1 MSGSFSKRVLVR
13 IISFSLAVAVLLF
26 GAGMSGYKL
35 MSRYKT
41 NVEYRY
47 QLALNNLSDYMSN
60 IKTTLEKGL
69 YANTSSQ
76 QQPIFAK
83 LMTMSEGAKASLS
96 QLPISG
102 DQSTAIQKY
111 LAQVGDFS
119 NYALSKIAKTE
130 KLSDEEKENL
140 NVFYTYACELDL
152 SIGDMAATYSDGQI
166 DIGAPIT
173 LTGNL
178 DNIGEEVE
186 ELTLDSG
193 FREMSEGFT
202 DYPTMIYDGPFSDHI
217 EQQKPKLITNKT
229 AVTEKQALVAAAVFV
244 GCDQSELTY
253 EGESEGN
260 LPTYNFS
267 GENVYISVTQQGGIV
282 DIFENY
288 SPVDNTEI
296 TYNDAVKKAKEFLI
310 HRNMETFTES
320 YYSISDNV
328 CTINFAYTN
337 DDIVYYSDLIK
348 VGVNMK
354 TGEIVS
360 CCATGYI
367 MNHTQREVQEPA
379 LTQDDARQS
388 LSPLLTVE
396 KCKMAVIPT
405 AGNYEVLT
413 YEFTCSRDND
423 TVLVYINAETGLE
436 EQIYIVLQQ
445 DNGILVV

>member
-1 MSGSFSKRVLVR
+1 MSGTFSKRVLVR
-13 IISFSLAVAVLLF
+13 IISFSLAVGVLLV
-26 GAGMSGYKL
+26 GAGVSGYKL
-35 MSRYKT
+35 MTRYKT

-69 YANTSSQ
+69 YANTAPQ

-102 DQSTAIQKY
+102 DQSVAIQKY

-119 NYALSKIAKTE
+119 NYALTQLARKE
-130 KLSDEEKENL
+130 RLSDDERENL
-140 NVFYTYACELDL
+140 NVFYGYACELDL

-178 DNIGEEVE
+178 ENIGEQVE

-217 EQQKPKLITNKT
+217 EQQQARLTKDKSVI
-229 AVTEKQALVAAAVFV
+229 TEKQALVVAAAFV
-244 GCDQSELTY
+244 GCDQSELTF

-260 LPTYNFS
+260 LPTYNFL
-267 GENVYISVTQQGGIV
+267 GENIYITVTQNGGIV

-288 SPVDNTEI
+288 SSVDNTEI
-296 TYNDAVKKAKEFLI
+296 SYNNALQKAKEFLI
-310 HRNMETFTES
+310 DRNMETFTES
-320 YYSISDNV
+320 YYSIDNNI
-328 CTINFAYTN
+328 CTINFAYTK
-337 DDIVYYSDLIK
+337 DDVVYYSDLIK
-348 VGVNMK
+348 VSVSMK
-354 TGEIVS
+354 TGDIVGY
-360 CCATGYI
+360 CATGYI
-367 MNHTQREVQEPA
+367 MNHTDRGEQNPK
-379 LTQDDARQS
+379 LTEAEARQS

-396 KCKMAVIPT
+396 KSKVSVIPT
-405 AGNYEVLT
+405 AGKNEVLT
-413 YEFTCSRDND
+413 YEFTCSSGND
-423 TVLVYINAETGLE
+423 TILVYINAETGLE

>member
-1 MSGSFSKRVLVR
+1 MSGTFSKRVLVR
-13 IISFSLAVAVLLF
+13 IISFSLAVGVLLV
-26 GAGMSGYKL
+26 GAGVSGYKL
-35 MSRYKT
+35 MTRYKT

-69 YANTSSQ
+69 YANTASQ

-102 DQSTAIQKY
+102 DQSVAIQKY

-119 NYALSKIAKTE
+119 NYALTQLARKE
-130 KLSDEEKENL
+130 RLSDDERENL
-140 NVFYTYACELDL
+140 NVFYGYACELDL

-178 DNIGEEVE
+178 ENIGEQVE

-202 DYPTMIYDGPFSDHI
+202 DYPIMIYDGPFSDHI
-217 EQQKPKLITNKT
+217 EQQQARLTKDKSVI
-229 AVTEKQALVAAAVFV
+229 TEKQALVVAAAFV
-244 GCDQSELTY
+244 GCDQSELAF

-260 LPTYNFS
+260 LPTYNFL
-267 GENVYISVTQQGGIV
+267 GENIYITVTQNGGIV

-288 SPVDNTEI
+288 SSVDNTEI
-296 TYNDAVKKAKEFLI
+296 SYNNALQKAKEFLI
-310 HRNMETFTES
+310 DRNMETFTES
-320 YYSISDNV
+320 YYSIDNNI
-328 CTINFAYTN
+328 CTINFAYTK
-337 DDIVYYSDLIK
+337 DDVVYYSDLIK
-348 VGVNMK
+348 VSVSMK
-354 TGEIVS
+354 TGDIVGY
-360 CCATGYI
+360 CATGYI
-367 MNHTQREVQEPA
+367 MNHTDRGEQNPN
-379 LTQDDARQS
+379 LTESEARQS

-396 KCKMAVIPT
+396 KSKVAVIPT
-405 AGNYEVLT
+405 AGKNEVLT
-413 YEFTCSRDND
+413 YEFTCSSGND
-423 TVLVYINAETGLE
+423 TILVYINAETGLE